1 MRKNNIDLGDSVD
14 VIYLDFAKAFDKVS
28 HSKLAQV
35 LKAHGGIRGKILQ
48 WIISWLLDRSQRV
61 VYNNKSS
68 GWKQVWSVVPQG
80 SVLGPL
86 VLFFT

>member
-48 WIISWLLDRSQRV
+48 WIISWLSDRSQRV